1 MAKKAKQTRQRTRA
15 SLLTKVL
22 LLVLLAGIGWQ
33 LVHIR
38 AQVEDAQAEK
48 ARLETRVQE
57 QQQANDALA
66 ADIAEGST
74 QEKMEEIAREELG
87 LVAPGERLFID
98 TSN

>member
-48 ARLETRVQE
+48 VRLETQVQE